1 MFTTEARK
9 RKLPA
14 CFGGAGP
21 TQFAPSSLR
30 AVCDA
35 GPLPGSRMRVKRKK
49 SIPVENRFIVHP
61 SERGYKTLSV
71 KVADSIAT
79 DAPKNRT
86 GPARSRGRDM
96 SQVGEAVRDSGRQLV

>member
-1 MFTTEARK
+1 MKIPTGVHDGTRVSGAR
-9 RKLPA
+9 
-14 CFGGAGP
+14 P

-35 GPLPGSRMRVKRKK
+35 GPPPGSRMRAKRKN

-86 GPARSRGRDM
+86 GPARSGGRDWR
-96 SQVGEAVRDSGRQLV
+96 GIAGD